1 MELSKR
7 LTAIGAMVDPGSRLA
22 DIGTDHGYLP
32 IWLVEQGVI
41 PSAIA
46 MDINEGPL
54 LRAKEHI
61 EEHGLC
67 AQISLRKSDGLEGL
81 EPGEADI
88 AVIAGM
94 GGMLT
99 IRILEKG
106 KRTASRLHR
115 LVLSPQSEIS
125 EVRRYLLRNGY
136 QIFAEDMA
144 EEEGKYYVVM
154 KAGYLPETADGKEA
168 VEPDEE
174 PWSYIEEKY
183 GRYLLRTGKPVFLE
197 YLKKEEDT
205 LEKIRDTLM
214 EAGTKKADERLLQI
228 DREILAVKKALF
240 QAGAEKTGEES
251 RKK

>member
-7 LTAIGAMVDPGSRLA
+7 LTAIGAMVDSGSRLA

-54 LRAKEHI
+54 LRAKAHI
-61 EEHGLC
+61 EEHGLE

-81 EPGEADI
+81 EPGEADT

-106 KRTASRLHR
+106 KRTAAGLRR

-125 EVRRYLLRNGY
+125 EVRRYLLENGY

-144 EEEGKYYVVM
+144 EEEGKYYVVI
-154 KAGYLPETADGKEA
+154 KAGYLPEIVDGKETL
-168 VEPDEE
+168 ELDEE

-183 GRYLLRTGKPVFLE
+183 GRYLLRTGKSVFLE

-205 LEKIRDTLM
+205 LKKIRDTLM
-214 EAGTKKADERLLQI
+214 EAGTKKADERLLEI
-228 DREILAVKKALF
+228 DREILAVQEALI
-240 QAGAEKTGEES
+240 QAGTEKTRQES

>member
-54 LRAKEHI
+54 LRARAHI
-61 EEHGLC
+61 EEHGLD
-67 AQISLRKSDGLEGL
+67 ARISLRKSDGLEGL
-81 EPGEADI
+81 EPGEADT

-94 GGMLT
+94 GGMLI
-99 IRILEKG
+99 IRILERG
-106 KRTASRLHR
+106 KRIAAGLRR
-115 LVLSPQSEIS
+115 LVLSPQSEIK

-144 EEEGKYYVVM
+144 EEEGKYYVVI
-154 KAGYLPETADGKEA
+154 KAGYLQETADGKEGLG
-168 VEPDEE
+168 PDEE

-205 LEKIRDTLM
+205 LIKIRETLM
-214 EAGTKKADERLLQI
+214 EVRTKKADERLLQI
-228 DREILAVKKALF
+228 DREILAVKEALF